1 MVFWAAAL
9 IATLKGGLGK
19 LPIAGRKRNP
29 KHVDYNVTRSAFDQD
44 LVRDTG
50 YIKQRHGYK
59 KCPLKAKQIETLFC
73 YFAVAP
79 GGPFDGS
86 GALWRNTL
94 TISLGKNV
102 DGGLLDTIEKQLAE
116 WNEATDGFKNKH
128 AITASER
135 TIYKLGQKFMKWLNL
150 VQEQAKRIDDLHTS
164 HIHIQI
170 YGWKKE
176 QFIGKCHAD
185 LRLKA
190 NEPDEVGRVLLPAA
204 DCYKRPLLFIA
215 ANGHRTNGDTWFH
228 FTWDYVRVVG
238 VATGALFMNARGC
251 GAMTLLPRR
260 TLDLSAAA
268 DHAKAEEVRMLH
280 GAFVV
285 GKSKRTRGT
294 KKVAVTVVLSGHTKR
309 GDE

>member
-1 MVFWAAAL
+1 MFWAAAL

-19 LPIAGRKRNP
+19 LPIAGRKRG

-50 YIKQRHGYK
+50 YIKQRRGYK
-59 KCPLKAKQIETLFC
+59 KCPLKAKQIETLFR

-135 TIYKLGQKFMKWLNL
+135 TIYKLGQK
-150 VQEQAKRIDDLHTS
+150 
-164 HIHIQI
+164 
-170 YGWKKE
+170 
-176 QFIGKCHAD
+176 IGRAH
-185 LRLKA
+185 
-190 NEPDEVGRVLLPAA
+190 V
-204 DCYKRPLLFIA
+204 
-215 ANGHRTNGDTWFH
+215 
-228 FTWDYVRVVG
+228 
-238 VATGALFMNARGC
+238 
-251 GAMTLLPRR
+251 
-260 TLDLSAAA
+260 
-268 DHAKAEEVRMLH
+268 
-280 GAFVV
+280 
-285 GKSKRTRGT
+285 
-294 KKVAVTVVLSGHTKR
+294 
-309 GDE
+309 

>member
-94 TISLGKNV
+94 TISLGKNEFLS
-102 DGGLLDTIEKQLAE
+102 GE
-116 WNEATDGFKNKH
+116 NK
-128 AITASER
+128 
-135 TIYKLGQKFMKWLNL
+135 
-150 VQEQAKRIDDLHTS
+150 
-164 HIHIQI
+164 
-170 YGWKKE
+170 
-176 QFIGKCHAD
+176 
-185 LRLKA
+185 
-190 NEPDEVGRVLLPAA
+190 
-204 DCYKRPLLFIA
+204 
-215 ANGHRTNGDTWFH
+215 
-228 FTWDYVRVVG
+228 
-238 VATGALFMNARGC
+238 
-251 GAMTLLPRR
+251 LLPRKSSFLPR
-260 TLDLSAAA
+260 KNEFLNALLPGKHSVLPGKNSALAGKNSVFPGKNSVLPGKNSSVTSGPGLDSPPLLWVSTVMSRSAPP
-268 DHAKAEEVRMLH
+268 HL
-280 GAFVV
+280 
-285 GKSKRTRGT
+285 
-294 KKVAVTVVLSGHTKR
+294 
-309 GDE
+309 